1 MIQETTENII
11 LIKQRIQA
19 AQDRQKSYADRKR
32 KPMEFE
38 VGDRVM
44 LKVSPWKW
52 VVRFIKRGKLNP
64 RYIEPFKVLARV
76 RDVAY
81 RLELPREL
89 SRVHHTFY
97 VSNLKKCYVDEPL
110 AMPLEGVH
118 IDDTLQFVEEPVEIM
133 KREIKRLKRSRIPLG
148 SPDHS
153 LFHRPDTFDAWPLLP
168 NTPVGMKPLVLYW
181 ESGAESQVLGRTC
194 ASSGV
199 SLSYWHPSDVRQ
211 DLIIS
216 THGWYCREFR
226 NHVKYAMECRKEAKM
241 RYNSGA
247 LLGFDPATK
256 NVRDGDWMCAEVP
269 PAVVDRKV
277 EITGPT
283 GRKMV
288 INALNSGAK
297 VFMADFEDALSP
309 TWENLM
315 KGQVNLKDAVNGTIS
330 FEDKARN
337 RVYKLNDQIAKLFV
351 RPRGWHLPESH
362 IYIDGEPAIGCL
374 VDFGLYFHHNHAAFR
389 KTQGQGFGPFF
400 YLPKMENSREAS
412 IWNHVF
418 TRAEKIVGI
427 ENGSI
432 RATVLIETLPAAFQM
447 DEILYELRDHSV
459 GLNCGRWDYIFSYV
473 KTFQGHPDRL
483 LPDRVLVGMGQHF
496 MRSYSDLLI
505 RTCHRRGVHAMG
517 GMAAQIPIRDDPE
530 ANNAALELVKKD
542 KLREVRAGHDGTWA
556 AHPGL
561 IPAIMEVFTNNMNNS
576 PNLIKTMKRED
587 AANITEE
594 DLLQIPRGVRTLEGL
609 RLNTRVGIQYVAA
622 WLTGTGSVPLYNLM
636 EDAATAEI
644 SRVQNW
650 QWLKYGVELDGDGLG
665 VKVNRELFGKVVE
678 EEMMRIEREVGR
690 DKFKKGMYKE
700 ACKIFA
706 RQCTAPALDDFLT
719 LNAYNHIVVHHPKGP
734 SKL

>member
-1 MIQETTENII
+1 MSFSLGYYGDTAMKKIPGGG
-11 LIKQRIQA
+11 A
-19 AQDRQKSYADRKR
+19 
-32 KPMEFE
+32 
-38 VGDRVM
+38 VG
-44 LKVSPWKW
+44 W
-52 VVRFIKRGKLNP
+52 
-64 RYIEPFKVLARV
+64 Y
-76 RDVAY
+76 DV
-81 RLELPREL
+81 P
-89 SRVHHTFY
+89 
-97 VSNLKKCYVDEPL
+97 
-110 AMPLEGVH
+110 EGV
-118 IDDTLQFVEEPVEIM
+118 
-133 KREIKRLKRSRIPLG
+133 
-148 SPDHS
+148 
-153 LFHRPDTFDAWPLLP
+153 
-168 NTPVGMKPLVLYW
+168 
-181 ESGAESQVLGRTC
+181 
-194 ASSGV
+194 
-199 SLSYWHPSDVRQ
+199 DVRGRYDEEFAKILTKDALMFVAELQ
-211 DLIIS
+211 
-216 THGWYCREFR
+216 REFR
-226 NHVKYAMECRKEAKM
+226 SHVKYAMECRKEAKM
-241 RYNSGA
+241 RYNSG
-247 LLGFDPATK
+247 LVPGFDPATR
-256 NVRDGDWMCAEVP
+256 NVREGDWVCAEVP
-269 PAVVDRKV
+269 PAVADRRV
-277 EITGPT
+277 EITGPVE
-283 GRKMV
+283 RKMI

-315 KGQVNLKDAVNGTIS
+315 RGQVNLKDAVNGTIR

-337 RVYKLNDQIAKLFV
+337 KVYKLNDQTAKLFV

-374 VDFGLYFHHNHAAFR
+374 VDFGLYFHHNYAAFR
-389 KTQGQGFGPFF
+389 KSQGQGFGPFF
-400 YLPKMENSREAS
+400 YLPKMENSREAR
-412 IWNHVF
+412 IWNNVF
-418 TRAEKIVGI
+418 ERAEKMAGI
-427 ENGSI
+427 EKGSI
-432 RATVLIETLPAAFQM
+432 RATVLIETLPAVFQM

-473 KTFQGHPDRL
+473 KTFQAHPDRL

-530 ANNAALELVKKD
+530 ANKAALELVKKD

-561 IPAIMEVFTNNMNNS
+561 IPAIMEVFNNNMGNN

-594 DLLQIPRGVRTLEGL
+594 DLLQIPRGVRTIEGL

-665 VKVNRELFGKVVE
+665 VRVTTELFGKVVE
-678 EEMMRIEREVGR
+678 EEMSRIEREVGSNR
-690 DKFKKGMYKE
+690 FKKGMYKE
-700 ACKIFA
+700 ACKIFT
-706 RQCTAPALDDFLT
+706 RQCTAPVLDDFLT

-734 SKL
+734 SRL

>member
-1 MIQETTENII
+1 M
-11 LIKQRIQA
+11 A
-19 AQDRQKSYADRKR
+19 FSMGYY
-32 KPMEFE
+32 
-38 VGDRVM
+38 GDTAM
-44 LKVSPWKW
+44 KKVPGG
-52 VVRFIKRGKLNP
+52 FGGG
-64 RYIEPFKVLARV
+64 Y
-76 RDVAY
+76 DV
-81 RLELPREL
+81 P
-89 SRVHHTFY
+89 
-97 VSNLKKCYVDEPL
+97 
-110 AMPLEGVH
+110 EGVD
-118 IDDTLQFVEEPVEIM
+118 IRGRYDEEYAKILTKDALMFVAGLQ
-133 KREIKRLKRSRIPLG
+133 
-148 SPDHS
+148 
-153 LFHRPDTFDAWPLLP
+153 
-168 NTPVGMKPLVLYW
+168 
-181 ESGAESQVLGRTC
+181 
-194 ASSGV
+194 
-199 SLSYWHPSDVRQ
+199 
-211 DLIIS
+211 
-216 THGWYCREFR
+216 REFR
-226 NHVKYAMECRKEAKM
+226 NHVKYAMECRNEAKM

-247 LLGFDPATK
+247 LPGFDPATK
-256 NVRDGDWMCAEVP
+256 NVRDGDWICAEVP
-269 PAVVDRKV
+269 PAVADRRV

-283 GRKMV
+283 ERKMV

-389 KTQGQGFGPFF
+389 KTQGQGYGPFF
-400 YLPKMENSREAS
+400 YLPKMENSREAR
-412 IWNHVF
+412 IWNNVF
-418 TRAEKIVGI
+418 TRAEKMVGI

-561 IPAIMEVFTNNMNNS
+561 IPAIMEVFTNNMSNS

-587 AANITEE
+587 AASITEE

-706 RQCTAPALDDFLT
+706 RQCTAPVLDDFLT
-719 LNAYNHIVVHHPKGP
+719 LNAYNHIVVHYPKGP